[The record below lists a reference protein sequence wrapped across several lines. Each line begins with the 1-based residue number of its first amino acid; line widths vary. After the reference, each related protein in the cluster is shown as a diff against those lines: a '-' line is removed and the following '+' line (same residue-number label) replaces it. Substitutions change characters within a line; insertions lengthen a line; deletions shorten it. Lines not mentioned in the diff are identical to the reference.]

1 MPLAWLGYL
10 FLLFTLFYAAYF
22 MELLE
27 LDTARILPLSLHF
40 SIKQIIRPFGVFA
53 PSSIFLS
60 FLGKH
65 HLQASCI
72 PAPHHL
78 GHASIHFKSRAPAP
92 QRPRCALALQDRV
105 RNRGRCGMSR
115 REDFFPKPGTRYSH
129 SPLEGVVEKSGPGS
143 ERVPFVLHGHR
154 IDFTLSSRRRRRIEG
169 RSPSTRSRCAPAL
182 PRYGAR
188 ARLLGMR
195 EE

>member
-1 MPLAWLGYL
+1 MRDEPPRGL
-10 FLLFTLFYAAYF
+10 FHET
-22 MELLE
+22 
-27 LDTARILPLSLHF
+27 
-40 SIKQIIRPFGVFA
+40 
-53 PSSIFLS
+53 
-60 FLGKH
+60 
-65 HLQASCI
+65 
-72 PAPHHL
+72 
-78 GHASIHFKSRAPAP
+78 GHA
-92 QRPRCALALQDRV
+92 LL
-105 RNRGRCGMSR
+105 
-115 REDFFPKPGTRYSH
+115 T

-195 EE
+195 EECRRGSNASDECQTEQGARNCVPMCFSSMDYAIARSSFAFDPPPTRFRATPLLRRLPLKGGVISPSLVGNTVQVGMVFRPILKKSNRIGIAPRPPRLPTRPAQGINLH